1 MLQRKSRRVQG
12 ISRSNVRCWRSR
24 GRDAC
29 SAKAGGSQEVR
40 EKILALLAEK
50 TGYPAEMLDTGL
62 DLEADLG
69 IDTVKQAEFISEVR
83 EAFDIPRIEGL
94 KIADF
99 PTIEHIINFV
109 LQHVGGFGQDVASQ
123 EVSAAA
129 ETGRYGGPRS
139 GPGKD
144 PVSAFGKNGLSCGH
158 AGYRPRSGSR
168 PGH

>member
-1 MLQRKSRRVQG
+1 M
-12 ISRSNVRCWRSR
+12 
-24 GRDAC
+24 
-29 SAKAGGSQEVR
+29 
-40 EKILALLAEK
+40 AEK

-109 LQHVGGFGQDVASQ
+109 LQHVGGFGQDVASRG
-123 EVSAAA
+123 SF
-129 ETGRYGGPRS
+129 GRSWDRAYGGPR
-139 GPGKD
+139 
-144 PVSAFGKNGLSCGH
+144 
-158 AGYRPRSGSR
+158 
-168 PGH
+168 